1 MSRDVNEPGLRE
13 RFEQE
18 LKRRGYAPDA
28 AQLIAV
34 ARLEQL
40 GVALARRRRS
50 WLQWLP
56 GKRGAPAARGVYLW
70 GAVGRGKTWLMD
82 LFFASVPAVAR
93 RRQHFHHFMR
103 DVHAELAALH
113 GQSEPLRV
121 VARELARHARLLC
134 LDELFV
140 EDIAD
145 AMLLATLFEALL
157 RQGVAL
163 VITSNVPPAGLYRD
177 GLQRARFLPAIAL
190 LESELDVLEVDGGSD
205 YRLRQL
211 RQAPVYL
218 SLADPAASR
227 RAMSAWFE
235 RLADPHGNTDRK
247 LQICGR
253 TLRALRRRGDVV
265 WFRFRTLCDGA
276 RSTADY
282 VQIAHQFHTVL
293 LSSVPQLGAGKD
305 AAARRFI
312 ALVDEFYDRG
322 VKLIV
327 SAACDPPSLYQGSRL
342 APEFKRTAS
351 RLVEMQSESYLA
363 QPHLP

>member
-1 MSRDVNEPGLRE
+1 MNEPGVRE

-18 LKRRGYAPDA
+18 LQRRGYVPDA
-28 AQLIAV
+28 AQRAAV
-34 ARLEQL
+34 ERLEQL
-40 GVALARRRRS
+40 RQALSGRRRS
-50 WLQWLP
+50 WLGHWLA
-56 GKRGAPAARGVYLW
+56 GERDAPAVRGVYLW

-82 LFFASVPAVAR
+82 LFFASVPAVSR

-103 DVHAELAALH
+103 DVHAELAALR
-113 GQSEPLRV
+113 GQSEPLGV
-121 VARELARHARLLC
+121 VARKLARHAQLLC

-145 AMLLATLFEALL
+145 AMLLGTLFEALL
-157 RQGVAL
+157 HQGVTL

-190 LESELDVLEVDGGSD
+190 LESELDVLQVDGGTD

-218 SLADPAASR
+218 SLADPAAAR

-235 RLADPHGNTDRK
+235 RLADAHGNTDRR
-247 LQICGR
+247 LQISGR
-253 TLRALRRRGDVV
+253 MLRAVRRRGDVV

-282 VQIAHQFHTVL
+282 VQIAHQFHAVL
-293 LSSVPQLGAGKD
+293 LSSVPQLGAGQD
-305 AAARRFI
+305 DAARRFI

-327 SAACDPPSLYQGSRL
+327 SAACDPQALYQGSRL

>member
-1 MSRDVNEPGLRE
+1 VSVPGLQE
-13 RFEQE
+13 RFDQE
-18 LKRRGYAPDA
+18 LQRRGYVPDA
-28 AQLIAV
+28 AQLAAV
-34 ARLEQL
+34 SRLERL
-40 GVALARRRRS
+40 RLALAGPRPS
-50 WLQWLP
+50 WLGRWLR
-56 GKRGAPAARGVYLW
+56 GKRDAPAPRGVYLW
-70 GAVGRGKTWLMD
+70 GGVGRGKTWLMD
-82 LFFASVPAVAR
+82 LFFASVPEVAR

-103 DVHAELAALH
+103 DVHAELAELR
-113 GQSEPLRV
+113 GQSEPLRL
-121 VARELARHARLLC
+121 VARELARHARVLC

-145 AMLLATLFEALL
+145 AMLLGMLFEALL
-157 RQGVAL
+157 QQGVTL

-190 LESELDVLEVDGGSD
+190 LESELDVLQVDGGTD

-218 SLADPAASR
+218 SLADPGAAR

-235 RLADPHGNTDRK
+235 RLADPHGNTDRR
-247 LQICGR
+247 LRISER

-265 WFRFRTLCDGA
+265 WFRFKTLCGGA

-282 VQIAHQFHTVL
+282 VQIAHQFHAVL
-293 LSSVPQLGAGKD
+293 LSSVPQLGAD
-305 AAARRFI
+305 QDDAARRFI

-327 SAACDPPSLYQGSRL
+327 SAACAPQSLYQGSRL
-342 APEFKRTAS
+342 VPEFRRTES
-351 RLVEMQSESYLA
+351 RLVEMQSEAYLA
-363 QPHLP
+363 QPHQP